1 MKTITVYLASLA
13 IVLLVGLAIY
23 FAPPQPTTHRQ
34 PAQPPVV
41 MEVLDPSLE
50 VYAPMWRDEIARR
63 FDNAVGVLVHG
74 GDFVAGSWIA
84 GVSFVPGHV
93 TPMREVVERTQK
105 AHPGRTVVLLACNT
119 GNVKLGIPGVYYST
133 SSTWC
138 VPDRA
143 ITPDMYG
150 LPIIK
155 ATLTPQDE
163 DEASVIPFITIFAE
177 PEPTRWE
184 LHPDYCGN
192 VWEFVTD

>member
-1 MKTITVYLASLA
+1 
-13 IVLLVGLAIY
+13 
-23 FAPPQPTTHRQ
+23 
-34 PAQPPVV
+34 

-143 ITPDMYG
+143 ITPEMYG

-184 LHPDYCGN
+184 LHPDFCGN
-192 VWEFVTD
+192 VWELVTD